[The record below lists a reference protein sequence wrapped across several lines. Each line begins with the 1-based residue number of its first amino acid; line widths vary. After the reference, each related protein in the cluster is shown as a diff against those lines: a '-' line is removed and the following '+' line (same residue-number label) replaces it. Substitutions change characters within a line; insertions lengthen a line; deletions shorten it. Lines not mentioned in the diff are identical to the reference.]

1 MSKDSWRTVAL
12 FGLPVSNVTMSQ
24 AVSKIAEWIES
35 GTRHQIVTANLDFA
49 RNARNSEFLHRVICG
64 CSMVLPDGAPLLW
77 ASRLL
82 RRPLKERVTGVDLVV
97 ELAKL
102 SDERGYGIFLL
113 GSDEKNVQEA
123 VRVMTGKYPN
133 ARFVGRYSPAI
144 RPLEEMDNAEML
156 RRIEN
161 ANPDILLVAFGNPK
175 QEIWISRNFH
185 HLQVPVTIGIGG
197 SLDMIAGSL
206 KRAPK
211 WIQNLHMEWCFRMIQ
226 EPRRLFPRYARDL
239 MALARHLPAEIIANR
254 MQPEQ
259 SCDRP
264 LVVEGNVN
272 DAIVRTPEILTGKES
287 ASLLAA
293 VREAAQNGQTLIL
306 DLERTSRIE
315 ADGIGCLIEARRI
328 MMVAHREMWLTGV
341 SQPVQVVLKT
351 SALSD
356 MFRTATTPAD
366 ALRISKLGLLHPERR
381 KRRRVVSGAL
391 RSQVSS

>member
-12 FGLPVSNVTMSQ
+12 FGLPVSNVTMSA

-49 RNARNSEFLHRVICG
+49 RNARKSEFLHRVICG

-113 GSDEKNVQEA
+113 GSDEKNVEAA
-123 VRVMTGKYPN
+123 VRVMKDKYPN
-133 ARFVGRYSPAI
+133 ARFVGSYSPAI
-144 RPLEEMDNAEML
+144 RPLEEMDNTEML
-156 RRIEN
+156 RRIED

-175 QEIWISRNFH
+175 QEVWISRNFH

-226 EPRRLFPRYARDL
+226 EPRRLFPRYAHDL
-239 MALARHLPAEIIANR
+239 MALIRHLPAEIIANR

-272 DAIVRTPEILTGKES
+272 DAIIRTPEILTGKEC

-315 ADGIGCLIEARRI
+315 ADGIGCLIEVRRI
-328 MMVAHREMWLTGV
+328 MMVAHREMWLTAI
-341 SQPVQVVLKT
+341 SQPVQAVLKT
-351 SALSD
+351 SALSE
-356 MFRTATTPAD
+356 MFRTAATPAD
-366 ALRISKLGLLHPERR
+366 ALRLSKMGLPHPDRR
-381 KRRRVVSGAL
+381 QRRRVVSGAL
-391 RSQVSS
+391 RSQASS